1 MYACSNSTSTLGQL
15 SDTKTLLLA
24 YLVLFCGLSN
34 NLCIV
39 FLGNRVYSKIDLVIS
54 LKAKEVESESNK
66 SEGKGKW
73 VKEGSKANPRGPI
86 TELAVG
92 S

>member
-1 MYACSNSTSTLGQL
+1 MYACSNSTYTLRQL

-34 NLCIV
+34 NLCPV
-39 FLGNRVYSKIDLVIS
+39 FLGNRVYGKIDLVIP
-54 LKAKEVESESNK
+54 LKGKEVESESNK

-73 VKEGSKANPRGPI
+73 INEGSKANPRGPI
-86 TELAVG
+86 TELTVG